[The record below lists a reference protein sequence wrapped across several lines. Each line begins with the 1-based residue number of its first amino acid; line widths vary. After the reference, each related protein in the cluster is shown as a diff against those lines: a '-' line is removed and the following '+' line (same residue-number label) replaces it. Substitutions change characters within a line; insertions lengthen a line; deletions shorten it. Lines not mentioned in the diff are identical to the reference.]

1 MQRGWRYNQVPAVRV
16 PRSVQNLSHSVRTS
30 MSIGYLYPI
39 DWVETLPDDKIRLK
53 SASVSRLT
61 SAYIRPVMD
70 NIYLDVYH
78 FYIPYRILYD
88 GYTDVLV
95 NPNKTAYTND
105 QFGKF
110 PSIEGTVAQKSV
122 ADYLGLPIGC
132 EIEKDANGN
141 AVSVLPFRGFAM
153 VYELYFR
160 NQQTQDEI
168 YIQTG
173 ETAITETLNSNAWSP
188 NNYTGMLPPVS
199 KKLDYFTSCLPKPQR
214 GPEVILPVGDEAP
227 VSFNTFAG
235 MKFFPSNVGLQVGFD
250 VGLGDVMS
258 TAYPMYAGGG
268 SYGSDGTAPFLTV
281 GSQEGKV
288 TQSVMRVT
296 GLNLEGTAD
305 LSQATGV
312 PVNDFRF
319 AVQLQKMLERD
330 AIFGA
335 HLKDYYHGHW
345 NVNIR
350 DETVQYPVYLGGSR
364 TPLEKIQVA
373 QTNSPAVSDATDD
386 TPLGTLGAYS
396 WSVGKSRFSTRC
408 KEFGMILT
416 VGCLRYDH
424 SYQQGIDAKWRR
436 FTRNQFPDPLF
447 GTIGMQP
454 VYQSEI
460 FATGSNWDTV
470 FGYQE
475 AWMPFRVIPNS
486 ITGQMRSQATDTL
499 DVWHF
504 GDKYSNAP
512 VLSAAF
518 TNETPANVDRTI
530 AVPSTSMDTFIFDFG
545 FNISAVRKI
554 LAYSQPGLVDHH

>member
-1 MQRGWRYNQVPAVRV
+1 MRRGWRYNQVPAVRV

-39 DWVETLPDDKIRLK
+39 DWFETLPDDKIRLR

-105 QFGKF
+105 EFGKF
-110 PSIEGTVAQKSV
+110 PSITGLVAEKSV
-122 ADYLGLPIGC
+122 GDYLGLPIGC
-132 EIEKDANGN
+132 NIQVDVNGN
-141 AVSVLPFRGFAM
+141 AVSVLPFRAFAM
-153 VYELYFR
+153 VVELYFR

-168 YIQTG
+168 YVHTG
-173 ETAITETLNSNAWSP
+173 ERAPSEVMNTGPWTP

-214 GPEVILPVGDEAP
+214 GPEVIMPLGDELP
-227 VSFNTFAG
+227 VSFDTYPGTGRGITFSNPLRLKTSVPVPKGNTSPLGVQSSAG
-235 MKFFPSNVGLQVGFD
+235 IFQKVVGDSGVDGLTESFD
-250 VGLGDVMS
+250 VTGWNVFA
-258 TAYPMYAGGG
+258 TA
-268 SYGSDGTAPFLTV
+268 
-281 GSQEGKV
+281 
-288 TQSVMRVT
+288 
-296 GLNLEGTAD
+296 NLAA
-305 LSQATGV
+305 ATGV

-373 QTNSPAVSDATDD
+373 QTNSPAVSDATED

-454 VYQSEI
+454 VYQSELY
-460 FATGSNWDTV
+460 ADGSNWDTV

-475 AWMPFRVIPNS
+475 AWMPYRVIPNS
-486 ITGQMRSQATDTL
+486 ITGQMRSKATDSL

-504 GDKYSNAP
+504 GDKYVSAP
-512 VLSAAF
+512 VLSEAF
-518 TNETPANVDRTI
+518 TNETPENVDRTI

>member
-1 MQRGWRYNQVPAVRV
+1 MRRGWRYNQVPAVRI

-39 DWVETLPDDKIRLK
+39 DWFETLPDDKIRLR

-78 FYIPYRILYD
+78 FYVPYRILYD
-88 GYTDVLV
+88 RYTDVLV

-105 QFGKF
+105 DFGKF
-110 PSIEGTVAQKSV
+110 PSTTGPVAQKSV

-132 EIEKDANGN
+132 NITADSNGN
-141 AVSVLPFRGFAM
+141 AVSVLPFRAFAM

-168 YIQTG
+168 YVQTG
-173 ETAITETLNSNAWSP
+173 ESTGSEVLNSKPWAP

-227 VSFNTFAG
+227 VLTSTRDVEGINTPLKWVTASGDPITLPDSRGIGVVKGTGYSFLTHDG
-235 MKFFPSNVGLQVGFD
+235 VTTS
-250 VGLGDVMS
+250 S
-258 TAYPMYAGGG
+258 TAI
-268 SYGSDGTAPFLTV
+268 APA
-281 GSQEGKV
+281 
-288 TQSVMRVT
+288 
-296 GLNLEGTAD
+296 NLFTD

-312 PVNDFRF
+312 PINDFRF

-373 QTNSPAVSDATDD
+373 QTNSPAVSEATED

-396 WSVGKSRFSTRC
+396 WSVGKSRFSTKC

-460 FATGSNWDTV
+460 YATGHNWETV

-475 AWMPFRVIPNS
+475 AWMPYRVIPNS
-486 ITGQMRSQATDTL
+486 ITGQMRSKATDSL
-499 DVWHF
+499 AVWHF
-504 GDKYSNAP
+504 GDNYDSAP
-512 VLSAAF
+512 VLSEAF
-518 TNETPANVDRTI
+518 TNETPTNVDRTI
-530 AVPSTSMDTFIFDFG
+530 ATKSTEMDTFIFDFG
-545 FNISAVRKI
+545 FNIAAIRKI